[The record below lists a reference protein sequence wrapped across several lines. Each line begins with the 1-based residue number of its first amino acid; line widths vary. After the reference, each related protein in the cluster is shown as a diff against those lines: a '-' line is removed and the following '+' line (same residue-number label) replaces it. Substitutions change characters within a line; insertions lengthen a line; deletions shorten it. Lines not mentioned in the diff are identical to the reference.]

1 MTGQARFGPFALSL
15 ETSDLE
21 SDGGTV
27 RLPEQQFQIL
37 LLLLKKSGGVV
48 SREEIR
54 KALWPNDTIVE
65 YDRSI
70 NTAILKLRSALKD
83 LGGIDKWIETIP
95 RRGYRL
101 QAQAQM
107 PASETPLPKA
117 ESSVTQVR
125 QGSLVGQRVS
135 HYRVLEVLGGGGM
148 SVVYKGEDLKLD
160 RPVALKFLAEELGR
174 QPEILK
180 RLELEART
188 ASSLNHPN
196 ICTIYEISEH
206 EKQPFIVMEYLEGET
221 LRSVIERQ
229 KISPAADSHPLP
241 LEQLLNYSIQ
251 MARGLAAAHSR
262 GIIHRD
268 IKPANVYVTR
278 AGTVKLLDFG
288 VALQSIPKAVED
300 ASASISSARSLSAPC
315 SMKGPG
321 SGTYDYMSP
330 EQTTGEQID
339 QRSDLF
345 SFGVVLA
352 EMFTGVHPFR
362 RENDSYAGPA
372 TSLDSPRL
380 SGDLPQNLLVVI
392 RRLLSRSLELRY
404 QSIDEVI
411 ADLERISQV
420 LLDGQKANF
429 ALEIPLIG
437 REQEFARL
445 KSLLSQS
452 VAGHG
457 SMVMIG
463 GEPGIG
469 KSHLARALVEE
480 ARRRGALG
488 VIGHCYEMEGAP
500 PYAPFLE
507 MLDYILRTAPRESLR
522 YSLGDY
528 ASEVARLFPEL
539 RSMYPE
545 IPPPIQLP
553 PEQQRRYL
561 FNAFRSFVERAASIT
576 PLVVVFEDLHWADE
590 TTLQLLQHHAQG
602 LSTTPMLV
610 ICTYRDLELD
620 VAHPFAGT
628 LETLLRKKQATR
640 LRLHR
645 LSKGGV
651 GEMLAALS
659 GQMPPEF
666 LVQVI
671 FEETDGNPFFVE
683 EVFRHLAEE
692 GRLFGPTGKW
702 LSDIRIERLQVP
714 ESVRL
719 VLSRRLGRLSET
731 ARRVLTNAAVIGR
744 SFSLRLLAQFE
755 NQPDG
760 AIEAVEE
767 AERAHLVVPESEGR
781 EVRYRFVH
789 ELVRQTLAESLS
801 LPRRQRLHFR
811 IAEALEKVYAD
822 RVESQASQLAHHLY
836 QAGAAA
842 DPGRTTFY
850 LVLAARQ
857 ARARS
862 AHEEA
867 LGHLDLA
874 LSMREDTADLQTA
887 ELMEQKASTL
897 RSLGR
902 PDEAVAVY
910 RKAIEIFNSA
920 GALNKVAEA
929 SIALAY
935 LQAWRHESEGANQTM
950 ERAYEAVHGQ
960 DSPVVSSVLSMRAAI
975 MSAKGE
981 PEIAQGMF
989 EKARSLRM
997 ASPTGQKPNKMLEA
1011 IHYYQSFQLE
1021 KVRSTCP
1028 RIAEECLAQG
1038 DVWSASSI
1046 EFYGV
1051 WAEIYCGRPE
1061 SGAAML
1067 SAAMQR
1073 AERIGHHGAIWAL
1086 RIAAS
1091 IASAARGDLEA
1102 AQRETIEASDF
1113 GAAHDVGWNF
1123 ATSLQQGHFALWSG
1137 NLHEAEKLYSRG
1149 INVKEKSY
1157 LSDLAEACL
1166 FAAWAEFG
1174 DHRAPSA
1181 WKNRTWNL
1189 PKSGQLNSLGTWN
1202 ALERTVIGLAH
1213 LKQLEVL
1220 ASLRQ
1225 LTEELLLTGA
1235 WTYTLLFPFRTVA
1248 GITAAAGGDWE
1259 AAERHHGIAVRQ
1271 TDIAPYKHLQPVSRE
1286 WYAEMLLQR
1295 NRPDDRE
1302 LARMLLHESLCMY
1315 ESAGWPM
1322 RGRHARLLI
1331 KEL

>member
-1 MTGQARFGPFALSL
+1 MSGQARFGPFALRL
-15 ETSDLE
+15 ETADLE
-21 SDGGTV
+21 VDGTTV

-54 KALWPNDTIVE
+54 RALWPNDTIVE

-70 NTAILKLRSALKD
+70 NTAILKLRSALED
-83 LGGIDKWIETIP
+83 LGGQEPWIETIP

-101 QAQAQM
+101 QATAQM
-107 PASETPLPKA
+107 PALVMPAPKA
-117 ESSVTQVR
+117 ESSATQIR

-174 QPEILK
+174 QPEVLK
-180 RLELEART
+180 RLEREART

-196 ICTIYEISEH
+196 ICTIYEIGEH
-206 EKQPFIVMEYLEGET
+206 EQRPFLVMEYLEGET
-221 LRSVIERQ
+221 LRSIIEKQ
-229 KISPAADSHPLP
+229 KIVPAGGSHPLP
-241 LEQLLNYSIQ
+241 PEKLLNYGIQ
-251 MARGLAAAHSR
+251 MARGLAAAHSL

-268 IKPANVYVTR
+268 IKPANIYVTK

-288 VALQSIPKAVED
+288 VALQSIPGPLED
-300 ASASISSARSLSAPC
+300 APFSPSS
-315 SMKGPG
+315 KTGPG
-321 SGTYDYMSP
+321 SGTFDYMSP
-330 EQTTGEQID
+330 EQATGELTD

-345 SFGVVLA
+345 SLGIVLA

-362 RENDSYAGPA
+362 NEDDDKPDLA
-372 TSLDSPRL
+372 TSHDLPRL
-380 SGDLPQNLLVVI
+380 SGDLPQNLLVLI

-411 ADLERISQV
+411 ADLERISRA
-420 LLDGQKANF
+420 LLDGERAGI
-429 ALEIPLIG
+429 ASEIPLIG

-445 KSLLSQS
+445 KGLLSQAI
-452 VAGHG
+452 AGQG

-488 VIGHCYEMEGAP
+488 AIGHCYEMEGAP

-507 MLDYILRTAPRESLR
+507 MLDYILRMAPRESLR
-522 YSLGDY
+522 HSLGDH

-539 RSMYPE
+539 REMYPE

-561 FNAFRSFVERAASIT
+561 FNAFRSFVERAACTT

-590 TTLQLLQHHAQG
+590 TTLQLLHHHAQS

-610 ICTYRDLELD
+610 ICTYRDMELD
-620 VAHPFAGT
+620 ATHPFART
-628 LETLLRKKQATR
+628 LETLMRKKLAAR
-640 LRLHR
+640 LPLRRLPM
-645 LSKGGV
+645 GEV

-659 GQMPPEF
+659 GQTPPAF
-666 LVQVI
+666 LVHVI
-671 FEETDGNPFFVE
+671 FEETEGNPFFVE

-692 GRLFGPTGKW
+692 GRLFDPTGKW
-702 LSDIRIERLQVP
+702 LPDIRIERLQVP

-719 VLSRRLGRLSET
+719 VLGRRLGRLSET
-731 ARRVLTNAAVIGR
+731 TRRVLTTAAVIGR
-744 SFSLRLLAQFE
+744 SFSLRLLEQFE
-755 NQPDG
+755 NQEPDG
-760 AIEAVEE
+760 AIEAIEE
-767 AERAHLVVPESEGR
+767 AERAHLVAPEPEGR

-811 IAEALEKVYAD
+811 IAEAIEKVYAD
-822 RVESQASQLAHHLY
+822 RLGSQASQLAHHLY

-842 DPGRTTFY
+842 DPEKTTSY
-850 LVLAARQ
+850 LILAARQ

-874 LSMREDTADLQTA
+874 LSLREDAPDLQSA
-887 ELMEQKASTL
+887 ELLEQKGSIL

-902 PDEAVAVY
+902 PDEAVDVY
-910 RKAIEIFNSA
+910 RKAIGIFERA
-920 GALNKVAEA
+920 GASNKLAEA

-935 LQAWRHESEGANQTM
+935 LQAWRHDPEGANQTM

-960 DSPVVSSVLSMRAAI
+960 DARVVSSVLSMRAAI
-975 MSAKGE
+975 MSATGE
-981 PEIAQGMF
+981 PAIAQEMF
-989 EKARSLRM
+989 EKARSLRIPGSIS
-997 ASPTGQKPNKMLEA
+997 AQEPHNMLEG

-1021 KVRSTCP
+1021 KVRSTCQ
-1028 RIAEECLAQG
+1028 RVAEECLVRG
-1038 DVWSASSI
+1038 DVWSASSL

-1051 WAEIYCGRPE
+1051 WAEMYCGRPE
-1061 SGAAML
+1061 SGSAMV

-1073 AERIGHHGAIWAL
+1073 AEKIGHHGAIWAL
-1086 RIAAS
+1086 KIAGS
-1091 IASAARGDLEA
+1091 IASAAKGNLDA
-1102 AQRETIEASDF
+1102 ARRETMEASEF
-1113 GAAHDVGWNF
+1113 GSAHDVGWNF
-1123 ATSLQQGHFALWSG
+1123 ATSLQLGHFALWSG
-1137 NLHEAEKLYSRG
+1137 NLREAENLYNRG

-1174 DHRAPSA
+1174 DHRALSV
-1181 WKNRTWNL
+1181 WKNRAWNL
-1189 PKSGQLNSLGTWN
+1189 PKPGQLNSLGSWN

-1213 LKQLEVL
+1213 LKQWEDL
-1220 ASLRQ
+1220 AGLRQ

-1235 WTYTLLFPFRTVA
+1235 WNYTILFPFHTVA
-1248 GITAAAGGDWE
+1248 GITAAAAGDWE
-1259 AAERHHGIAVRQ
+1259 AAERHHSAAVRQ

-1286 WYAEMLLQR
+1286 WYAEMLMKR
-1295 NRPDDRE
+1295 NRPGDEE
-1302 LARMLLHESLCMY
+1302 LARDLIEEALRMHE
-1315 ESAGWPM
+1315 EAGWPT
-1322 RGRHARLLI
+1322 RGKHARLLI